1 MERTRLRGSARR
13 AKPYREKGAW
23 RRERDDAEAQIAVR
37 IGASGHPL
45 NDEGINTFSLVTIEA
60 MTICKIV
67 MISQHVAFIVEI
79 FVIGLMRRHLDVHF
93 ETVSIGEGR
102 DLSSWLTLCSS
113 KDRQEPHRARV
124 VIVPFLLRVTH

>member
-1 MERTRLRGSARR
+1 M
-13 AKPYREKGAW
+13 
-23 RRERDDAEAQIAVR
+23 
-37 IGASGHPL
+37 

-67 MISQHVAFIVEI
+67 MISQHVAFIVEN

-113 KDRQEPHRARV
+113 KDCREPLRAKV
-124 VIVPFLLRVTH
+124 VIVPFLPRVTH